1 MTASILYFLF
11 HYRHGF
17 GALVHENRLVAY
29 GILGGFIFV
38 ECGILLLPLLPGDT
52 LLFLAGTLIAQGTL
66 GLAGVVGVAALAAV
80 LGNSVNYVAGRYTG
94 PRVFRRTSSR
104 WFRPEY
110 LAWTHA
116 FFERHGGKT
125 VVIARLVPV
134 ARTFAPF
141 VAGIGRMAFG
151 RFMVYNVTG
160 ALLWIGL
167 VTGAG
172 YYFGNL
178 PIVRRN
184 FLLAVLA
191 LVVAS
196 LVPVAVKVVQ
206 SHRARTSPAAPSRD
220 KPLTARDE
228 DSA

>member
-1 MTASILYFLF
+1 MIASLLYSLL

-17 GALVHENRLVAY
+17 EVLVHQNRLLAY
-29 GILGGFIFV
+29 AILGGLVFV

-52 LLFLAGTLIAQGTL
+52 LLFLAGTLVARGTL
-66 GLAGVVGVAALAAV
+66 GLVGVVGTTAAAAV
-80 LGNSVNYVAGRYTG
+80 LGNAVNYTAGRYTG

-110 LAWTHA
+110 LAWTQA

-141 VAGIGRMAFG
+141 VAGIGRMAPV
-151 RFMVYNVTG
+151 RFMLYTVAG
-160 ALLWIGL
+160 AVLWIGL

-178 PIVRRN
+178 PFVRRN
-184 FLLAVLA
+184 FLLAVLV
-191 LVVAS
+191 LVVVS
-196 LVPVAVKVVQ
+196 LIPVAVKVIRGRRRPGGA
-206 SHRARTSPAAPSRD
+206 SPPSSPAA
-220 KPLTARDE
+220 
-228 DSA
+228 

>member
-1 MTASILYFLF
+1 
-11 HYRHGF
+11 
-17 GALVHENRLVAY
+17 
-29 GILGGFIFV
+29 
-38 ECGILLLPLLPGDT
+38 
-52 LLFLAGTLIAQGTL
+52 
-66 GLAGVVGVAALAAV
+66 LAAV

-196 LVPVAVKVVQ
+196 LVPVAVRVVQ

>member
-1 MTASILYFLF
+1 MIASLLYTLF
-11 HYRHGF
+11 HYRHSF
-17 GALVHENRLVAY
+17 GTLVHENRLLAY
-29 GILGGFIFV
+29 AILGGFIFV

-52 LLFLAGTLIAQGTL
+52 LLFLAGTLVARGTL
-66 GLAGVVGVAALAAV
+66 GLAGVVGTTVVAAV
-80 LGNSVNYVAGRYTG
+80 LGNAVNYTAGRYTG

-141 VAGIGRMAFG
+141 VAGIGRMDLG
-151 RFMVYNVTG
+151 RFMLYNVTG

-178 PIVRRN
+178 PIVRQN
-184 FLLAVLA
+184 FLVAVLL
-191 LVVAS
+191 LVVLS
-196 LVPVAVKVVQ
+196 LIPIAVKVIRGRRRSV
-206 SHRARTSPAAPSRD
+206 APPPRTP
-220 KPLTARDE
+220 
-228 DSA
+228 

>member
-1 MTASILYFLF
+1 MIASLLYTLF

-17 GALVHENRLVAY
+17 ATLVHHNRPLAY
-29 GILGGFIFV
+29 AILGGFIFV

-52 LLFLAGTLIAQGTL
+52 LLFLAGTLVAQGTL
-66 GLAGVVGVAALAAV
+66 GADAV
-80 LGNSVNYVAGRYTG
+80 LGTTLAAAILGNGLNYAVGRYTG
-94 PRVFRRTSSR
+94 PRVFQRASSR

-125 VVIARLVPV
+125 VVIARLLPV

-141 VAGIGRMAFG
+141 VAGIGRMAVG
-151 RFMVYNVTG
+151 RFAAYTVAG
-160 ALLWIGL
+160 AVLWIGL

-172 YYFGNL
+172 YFFGNL
-178 PIVRRN
+178 PFVRRN
-184 FLLAVLA
+184 FLLAVAL

-196 LVPVAVKVVQ
+196 LVPVAVKVIRT
-206 SHRARTSPAAPSRD
+206 HRRPPAPPPA
-220 KPLTARDE
+220 
-228 DSA
+228 